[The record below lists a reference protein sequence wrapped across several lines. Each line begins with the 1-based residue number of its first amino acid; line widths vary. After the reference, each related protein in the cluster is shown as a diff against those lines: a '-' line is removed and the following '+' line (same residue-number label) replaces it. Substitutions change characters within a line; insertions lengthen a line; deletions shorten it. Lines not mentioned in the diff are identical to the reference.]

1 MKLSNNFLDIFMRSI
16 EKVLL
21 INFFKLL
28 NRKTKVYT
36 FRLKIDIL
44 NNLRYNSKKM
54 IAFVIIINIIKGRMN
69 NRLQ

>member
-1 MKLSNNFLDIFMRSI
+1 MKLSNNFLNIFMRSI